1 MLLITTVKKLS
12 SYDLSSIFC
21 EFSNFAKCAPLW
33 FTAESQGKL
42 GPSEVVTS
50 AGEAR
55 SIFVFDMPDRCVAA
69 NCSNVADPSRRIFV
83 HTIPFFGDSR
93 PEAIK
98 RRKKWVDFVKM
109 KRAKW
114 EPTKYSALCSKHFT
128 AEDYVFQYTMVPG
141 NSKPSVP
148 RLKRD
153 NVGILA
159 FPTIQAAVV
168 DKSVSQSERT
178 KRKV

>member
-1 MLLITTVKKLS
+1 
-12 SYDLSSIFC
+12 
-21 EFSNFAKCAPLW
+21 
-33 FTAESQGKL
+33 
-42 GPSEVVTS
+42 
-50 AGEAR
+50 
-55 SIFVFDMPDRCVAA
+55 MPDRCVAA

-83 HTIPFFGDSR
+83 HTIPFFGDSH

-114 EPTKYSALCSKHFT
+114 EPTKYSTLCSKHFT
-128 AEDYVFQYTMVPG
+128 AEDYVFQYAMVPG

-153 NVGILA
+153 NVGIIA